1 MENSVFPYPN
11 VKSSSKYTFTVLP
24 THHTSMAWA
33 CSRAQPDDATSPRQ
47 CQGHSQSSILLYI
60 HHDLTWAR
68 NIRVFCLETHE
79 HFPGAFILTDCSQ
92 ILEYIVHLNTE
103 KLQEQQPFLTA
114 SWLPFLVSI
123 FSPPFP
129 LRNSC
134 ILPEGS
140 LTSPKSHS
148 DTSKCLL
155 KGPVLSEGPKAQ
167 QTLPEHWPLWA
178 YSPTALA
185 HPHLSAFKSLC
196 HLLISN
202 YQIFQ
207 WNNLFL
213 SSAHY

>member
-1 MENSVFPYPN
+1 MPGTQP
-11 VKSSSKYTFTVLP
+11 KLHLAIYTPWSHL
-24 THHTSMAWA
+24 
-33 CSRAQPDDATSPRQ
+33 
-47 CQGHSQSSILLYI
+47 SQEYQSILSWN
-60 HHDLTWAR
+60 TWAFSWS
-68 NIRVFCLETHE
+68 IYTHGLFTDTRVHSPPKYRKT
-79 HFPGAFILTDCSQ
+79 T
-92 ILEYIVHLNTE
+92 
-103 KLQEQQPFLTA
+103 EQQPLLTA

>member
-33 CSRAQPDDATSPRQ
+33 CSRALPDDATSPRQ
-47 CQGHSQSSILLYI
+47 CQWHSQSSILLYI
-60 HHDLTWAR
+60 HHDLTWAG
-68 NIRVFCLETHE
+68 NIGVFCLETHE
-79 HFPGAFILTDCSQ
+79 HFPGAFILMDCSQ
-92 ILEYIVHLNTE
+92 ILELRVHLNTE

-114 SWLPFLVSI
+114 SLLPFLVSI

-134 ILPEGS
+134 ILLEGS

-155 KGPVLSEGPKAQ
+155 KGPVLSEG
-167 QTLPEHWPLWA
+167 HWPLRA

-185 HPHLSAFKSLC
+185 RPHLSAFKSLC

-213 SSAHY
+213 SSVHY